1 MATKL
6 KLPSIPV
13 RTPKNRFQS
22 EHDEANKIGQRVTI
36 PSLDNCTG
44 ILRYVGEPDFKAGV
58 WAGIELDKQG
68 EGKNDGSVQGKRYF
82 VCAPNTG
89 IFIGINKI
97 IIHPPTVTTKKKPSP
112 TSSSTR
118 RSNLPL
124 NRSPSNTTRILNTSS
139 SSSTTTNTK
148 KKTGLRISSVP
159 SASSSMTSNHSST
172 TTTRATTTPTST
184 TTTTPTLTTRS
195 TITPPPMT
203 RKKSTPSPA
212 TVAPMTPVVTAA
224 ATAAA
229 TAASSVAP
237 VTPPPPPPSQSP
249 APSVQEKISQE
260 TNQLYEMLEKVQR
273 ERDAF
278 QQQMKHKETAWERLV
293 TSKESLALQVEEKE
307 YANRH
312 LQRTLDEQNERIEQL
327 ELDLA
332 ERDAAI
338 AKTYR
343 DDEKTS
349 QDQRRIERLEN
360 LVRELQAQIK
370 TSQETQVQKEREYQ
384 GSIDQMRRE
393 VSSSESMTASL
404 EKECEELRRAGLE
417 TMRAYEDSVLQ
428 LNAKHEQEI
437 QQKDQHIAHL
447 DYTIKDLKHKQY
459 MLFDDDEKD
468 IETRLKE
475 LSNTVQ
481 PNVQDQRHR
490 LEEQL
495 ELTMTE
501 LDSERKTIQ
510 SMSIEIDQLKLK
522 VNTYQQ
528 QTLSIEQKF
537 ESLQSELEKELL
549 DKKRLIEEADNA
561 FEQQAKAEDEHYQ
574 LKLSTITLEKEYNE
588 ILETNKQLEADYIKL
603 MDEMMVLEK
612 QDASSPNTTANTNT
626 HNNNASNSSI
636 MTDKQYIELK
646 ERIKLLE
653 KEKDEK
659 TIQVKQLHK
668 DLTELESLVEN
679 RVFGEAELEEKLE
692 EEKKKV
698 LKLSRELNELKS
710 NYISPTTSST
720 TEDLTKYCDLCK
732 KYGHDLTRCKNTTMT
747 LGKMYCDN
755 CDDYGN
761 HITED
766 CPNQDETF

>member
-1 MATKL
+1 
-6 KLPSIPV
+6 
-13 RTPKNRFQS
+13 
-22 EHDEANKIGQRVTI
+22 
-36 PSLDNCTG
+36 
-44 ILRYVGEPDFKAGV
+44 
-58 WAGIELDKQG
+58 
-68 EGKNDGSVQGKRYF
+68 
-82 VCAPNTG
+82 
-89 IFIGINKI
+89 
-97 IIHPPTVTTKKKPSP
+97 
-112 TSSSTR
+112 
-118 RSNLPL
+118 
-124 NRSPSNTTRILNTSS
+124 
-139 SSSTTTNTK
+139 
-148 KKTGLRISSVP
+148 
-159 SASSSMTSNHSST
+159 
-172 TTTRATTTPTST
+172 
-184 TTTTPTLTTRS
+184 
-195 TITPPPMT
+195 
-203 RKKSTPSPA
+203 
-212 TVAPMTPVVTAA
+212 MTPIA
-224 ATAAA
+224 ATA
-229 TAASSVAP
+229 TSTVAP
-237 VTPPPPPPSQSP
+237 VTPPPPPSQSP

-278 QQQMKHKETAWERLV
+278 QQQMKQKETAWERLV

-312 LQRTLDEQNERIEQL
+312 LQRTLDEHTGRIEQL
-327 ELDLA
+327 EHDLA

-370 TSQETQVQKEREYQ
+370 TDQETQVQKERAYQ

-468 IETRLKE
+468 IETRLQE

-528 QTLSIEQKF
+528 QTLAIEQKF

-574 LKLSTITLEKEYNE
+574 LKLSTLTLEKDYNE

-612 QDASSPNTTANTNT
+612 QDASSSSPPHTTDTMNTN
-626 HNNNASNSSI
+626 HNTSSSL

-646 ERIKLLE
+646 ERIKRLE
-653 KEKDEK
+653 KEKEEK

-698 LKLSRELNELKS
+698 SKLSRELNELKS
-710 NYISPTTSST
+710 NYISPTTSSST
-720 TEDLTKYCDLCK
+720 AEDLTKYCDLCK

-747 LGKMYCDN
+747 TIEKMVSFLDTHYSYVN
-755 CDDYGN
+755 NLTHY
-761 HITED
+761 
-766 CPNQDETF
+766 FF